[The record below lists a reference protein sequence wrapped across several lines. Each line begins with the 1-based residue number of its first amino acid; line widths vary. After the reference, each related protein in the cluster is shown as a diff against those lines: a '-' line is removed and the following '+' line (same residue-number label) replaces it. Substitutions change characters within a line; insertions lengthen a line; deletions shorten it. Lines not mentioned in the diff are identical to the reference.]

1 MSVWSALA
9 DVDMSGDGCVVTI
22 GNFDGV
28 HRGHVV
34 LLERARSMAD
44 KRQLPVV
51 AVMFHPHPLEVLR
64 PDQAPPA
71 LTDVDYR
78 SELLLASGADHV
90 LVMPFTLDI
99 SRWDARE
106 FIDQVL
112 VHALKAQGVVV
123 GSDFRFGQRGL
134 GTVADLRQHFGD
146 AAVDAVADV
155 LDKAPGTGR
164 RWSSTWVR
172 EALQSGQVAEAGRV
186 LGRWHRVNGVVVH
199 GDHRGRELGYP
210 TANLDARCM
219 IPADGVYAGWLVRHS
234 LALGKP
240 DRRLPAAV
248 HVGTNSTF
256 DGVHRRV
263 EAYVLDRD
271 DLDLYGEDVGVDF
284 VQQLRG
290 TVKFDG
296 VEPLLVQMK
305 VDVDQCR
312 RLLVG

>member
-1 MSVWSALA
+1 MWNALA
-9 DVDMSGDGCVVTI
+9 DVETPPQGCVVSV

-28 HRGHVV
+28 HRGHML
-34 LLERARSMAD
+34 LLEKARARANESD
-44 KRQLPVV
+44 LPLVVV
-51 AVMFHPHPLEVLR
+51 AFDPHPLAVVR
-64 PDQAPPA
+64 PDQAPDV
-71 LTDVDYR
+71 LTDVEYR
-78 SELLLASGADHV
+78 AELLLAAGADHV
-90 LVMPFTLDI
+90 LLMPFTLDV
-99 SRWDARE
+99 SQWSAQR
-106 FIDQVL
+106 FIDEVL
-112 VHALKAQGVVV
+112 VNALAARGVVV
-123 GSDFRFGQRGL
+123 GADFRFGHRGL
-134 GTVADLRQHFGD
+134 GSVSDLQQVFGD
-146 AAVDAVADV
+146 TSVDAVADV
-155 LDKAPGTGR
+155 LDDSAEHGR

-172 EALQSGQVAEAGRV
+172 EALAAGQVGEAARV

-210 TANLDARCM
+210 TANLDSRCM
-219 IPADGVYAGWLVRHS
+219 IPADGVYAGWLVRS
-234 LALGKP
+234 GLPSGAE
-240 DRRLPAAV
+240 DQRLPAAV